1 MAVPAPPIF
10 VHSNWRTGGT
20 ALLAALRRHP
30 ALMVFI
36 DPLNPGLGRPW
47 SELSTL
53 GPESWLS
60 GHPREMG
67 AYFTEYASLICD
79 DHIRGWSDQYF
90 WNYDLSADAD
100 DPGQEAYL
108 RSLIHVAEA
117 EGRTAVI
124 KMEQSEGRVEWLR
137 TRFPGSVHVG
147 ITRSWDG
154 QFSSWA
160 TQLLLYGGDTFFAWA
175 HHFVVRNPRLFGTH
189 GLPAAFDIAQFSNLT
204 EMFDA
209 FHAVTS
215 RVRADDC
222 DVAFDVSPESAENPG
237 NQVEHLRRAAT
248 SIDSRIWADAL
259 TYAHDTRP
267 ATTLLPRDAWRR
279 IHAGHIRLMGERDA
293 WRSAQQSAADAAENR
308 RIALEREQADVA
320 RLTKLL
326 QHESGHVAR
335 LQDELDRVHG
345 TRSWRLIRAL
355 RDR

>member
-1 MAVPAPPIF
+1 MAAPSPPIF
-10 VHSNWRTGGT
+10 LHSNWRTGGT
-20 ALLAALRRHP
+20 ALIAALRRHP

-67 AYFTEYASLICD
+67 AYFTEYASLID
-79 DHIRGWSDQYF
+79 DDRICGWSDQYF

-108 RSLIHVAEA
+108 RSLLHVAEA

-137 TRFPGSVHVG
+137 ARFPGSVHVG
-147 ITRSWDG
+147 ITRGWDG

-175 HHFVVRNPRLFGTH
+175 HQFVVRNPRVFGTH
-189 GLPAAFDIAQFSNLT
+189 DLPAAFDIAQFSDLT

-222 DVAFDVSPESAENPG
+222 DVAFDVSPESAESPG

-248 SIDSRIWADAL
+248 SINSRIWADAL

-279 IHAGHIRLMGERDA
+279 IHAGHMRLRDERDA
-293 WRSAQQSAADAAENR
+293 WRNAHKDTAEAAENR
-308 RIALEREQADVA
+308 LIAMEAGQAEVA
-320 RLTKLL
+320 RLTNLL
-326 QHESGHVAR
+326 QHQSAQVVR
-335 LQDELDRVHG
+335 LQSELDG
-345 TRSWRLIRAL
+345 LQATRGWRFTRAL
-355 RDR
+355 RTR